1 MRQFVLTCC
10 STADM
15 AAEYFKKRE
24 IPFAC
29 FHFHIGDKEYD
40 DDLGQTVTFPQF
52 YQMIRDGAQPT
63 TSQVNEEEFEQ
74 LWGPILMKGKDILH
88 VSLSTGLS
96 GEYNSACLAKK
107 SLLAK
112 YPERRIELVDS
123 LGASSGYGMLVD
135 YLADLRDQ
143 GMSLTDAH
151 KWAEEH
157 KLDIHHWFFSTDL
170 TSYRRGGRITGT
182 EAVFGTILG
191 ICPLLNMDNMGRL
204 IPRTKVRTK
213 RKVIDEIVKRMEEH
227 VQDGKQY
234 SGKCFMSNSDCFE
247 DADKVRRQIEEK
259 FPQLKGKI
267 VINSVGTVIGSHTG
281 PGTVALFFL
290 GDTRKD

>member
-1 MRQFVLTCC
+1 MNQFVLTCC

-15 AAEYFKKRE
+15 AADYFEKRE
-24 IPFAC
+24 IPYAY
-29 FHFHIGDKEYD
+29 FHFRIGDKEYD
-40 DDLGQTVTFPQF
+40 DDLGKTISFKQF

-63 TSQVNEEEFEQ
+63 TSQVNVEEFEV
-74 LWGPILMKGKDILH
+74 LWGPYLNEGKDILH

-96 GEYNSACLAKK
+96 GEYNSACMAKDN
-107 SLLAK
+107 LLAK
-112 YPERRIELVDS
+112 YPDRRIELVDS

-135 YLADLRDQ
+135 YLADLRDE
-143 GMSLTDAH
+143 GRSLDEAYR
-151 KWAEEH
+151 WAQEN
-157 KLDIHHWFFSTDL
+157 KLKVNHWFFSTDL

-191 ICPLLNMDNMGRL
+191 ICPLLNMDNQGRL

-227 VQDGKQY
+227 VQDGKNY
-234 SGKCFMSNSDCFE
+234 TGKCFMSNSDCME
-247 DADKVRRQIEEK
+247 DALKVSRQIEEK